1 MTGRF
6 LFENANEPEQPC
18 PGVYRWY
25 VLADGKDVTIYVG
38 RAGHR
43 GRQVSTPSTLRRGL
57 QEAQRSC
64 VTSDSGQ
71 HLDTDFVVG
80 TALLVLREKGY
91 VCRWQH
97 LSDDPTAERAEW
109 TRFKPLLQPVS
120 PHLNTTLRLRKPGRG
135 ARWSGH
141 DIEQA
146 TELLS
151 PRMHDLF
158 RRAAL

>member
-25 VLADGKDVTIYVG
+25 VVAATGEVTVYVG
-38 RAGHR
+38 RAGLR

-57 QEAQRSC
+57 QEVQRSC
-64 VTSDSGQ
+64 VTSDKGQ
-71 HLDTDFVVG
+71 FLDTDFVVG
-80 TALLVLREKGY
+80 TALIVLREEGF

-97 LSDDPTAERAEW
+97 LADDPTAERAEW
-109 TRFKPLLQPVS
+109 LRHKPLLQPTS
-120 PHLNTTLRLRKPGRG
+120 PRLDSSLRLRKPGRG

-141 DIEQA
+141 DVRYA
-146 TELLS
+146 SELLV
-151 PRMHDLF
+151 PKMHALF